1 MTLFLAILRSGTGC
15 KSASAWVKIG
25 LAGRLAQMLDMQSE
39 PDPCLP
45 VIEQEEHRRTYWSI
59 YLLDKLV
66 TCSRGRPSIF
76 QDYTCQLHLPCSEDD
91 FRTATKRNTRT
102 LEQLKNSED
111 LAGMSE
117 IGDFARVITM
127 ASTLSRT
134 SNYILQQYDLTS
146 PKPPWDQNS
155 EFSAIRSRLVR
166 LDTQFEFWR
175 PIEDII
181 MLKSSIDG
189 TVDFNSAEPLIFSY
203 SLYHMCHC
211 LLQHP
216 FLLRRRLESFS
227 ARFPVSFF
235 AKAVEERQAHA

>member
-1 MTLFLAILRSGTGC
+1 
-15 KSASAWVKIG
+15 
-25 LAGRLAQMLDMQSE
+25 MQSE